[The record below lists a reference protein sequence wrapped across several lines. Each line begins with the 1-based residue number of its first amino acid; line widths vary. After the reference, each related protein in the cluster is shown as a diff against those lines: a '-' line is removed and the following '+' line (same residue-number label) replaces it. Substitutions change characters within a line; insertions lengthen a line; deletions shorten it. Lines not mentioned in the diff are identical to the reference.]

1 MSTALSADHVP
12 KFARGVRFR
21 EDTARGQW
29 VVLAPERVFQPDPIG
44 VEILKK
50 VDGARSI
57 GVIVDELA
65 AAFSV
70 DRARVAA
77 DVDTF
82 LAGLVEKGLIE
93 KGLVEKGPAPSGA
106 DAP

>member
-1 MSTALSADHVP
+1 MSAALSAAHVP

-21 EDTARGQW
+21 QDEARGQW
-29 VVLAPERVFQPDPIG
+29 VLLAPERVFQPDPIG

-50 VDGARSI
+50 VDGVRSI
-57 GVIVDELA
+57 DIIVDELA
-65 AAFSV
+65 TAFSV

-82 LAGLVEKGLIE
+82 LAGLVD
-93 KGLVEKGPAPSGA
+93 KGLVEPGQAPS
-106 DAP
+106 